1 MNNKWLTSFINQ
13 HSKHP
18 ENTKIVNDELRTSCP
33 FHKHEDRHP
42 SFAINLKTYKFNCKG
57 CGYAGQSLDLFIAIT
72 LRISRTKA
80 KEIIGEA
87 NPITPELIL
96 EEMKSIDFSP
106 TKDNKPIIHKE
117 LILPPKANDN
127 GQIFNYFISGRTYEF
142 SYEDTKRIIEAFQL
156 YYCDSGYY
164 RNRII
169 CPVLDSNQNIVYFT
183 NRAIDNHPKK
193 TLFPSKEECPNGI
206 GAHFLG
212 EHLEQDSPI
221 VVEGPFDLFRLISWG
236 YQAISP
242 LHCLC
247 SEEQLA
253 NMASRYTSLTL
264 CLDSDQA
271 GLKGT
276 RQILKRAYDLLPID
290 IIILPEGKDP
300 DDLTITEFNKEFK
313 NRITLTP
320 QEIKKIRL

>member
-1 MNNKWLTSFINQ
+1 MNNKWLIEFINK
-13 HSKHP
+13 HSRHP
-18 ENTKIVNDELRTSCP
+18 ENTKIVNSELRTSCP

-57 CGYAGQSLDLFIAIT
+57 CGLAGQSLDLFVAII
-72 LRISRTKA
+72 LRINRAKA

-96 EEMKSIDFSP
+96 EEIKAIDFSP
-106 TKDNKPIIHKE
+106 TEDNGQTSNKE
-117 LILPPKANDN
+117 IMLPPKASCNEPML
-127 GQIFNYFISGRTYEF
+127 NYFFRGRTYGF
-142 SYEDTKRIIEAFQL
+142 NIEDTKRIIKTFRL

-169 CPVLDSNQNIVYFT
+169 CPILDGNQDIVYFT
-183 NRAIDNHPKK
+183 NRAIDDHPKK

-212 EHLEQDSPI
+212 EHLQQDSPI
-221 VVEGPFDLFRLISWG
+221 VVEGPFDLFRLVSWG
-236 YQAISP
+236 YQVISP

-247 SEEQLA
+247 SEEQLV

-264 CLDSDQA
+264 CLDNDQA

-300 DDLTITEFNKEFK
+300 DDLTKEEFNREFE

-320 QEIKKIRL
+320 QEIKKMKP